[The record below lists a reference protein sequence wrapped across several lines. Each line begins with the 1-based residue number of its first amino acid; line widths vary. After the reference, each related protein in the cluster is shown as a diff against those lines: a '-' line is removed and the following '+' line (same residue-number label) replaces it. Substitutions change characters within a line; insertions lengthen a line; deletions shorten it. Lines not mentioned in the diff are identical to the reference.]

1 MKVAVFIKLLL
12 CLGLT
17 FSVPFITSVFMT
29 RDSVSVWYAGLNKP
43 FFTPPDWLFGPV
55 WTILYF
61 LMGVSVFLVWKR
73 GLESHGVRLA
83 MALYL
88 VQLFLNALW
97 TPLFFGLQMP
107 FLGFVEIIV
116 LWTAILFTL
125 LAFAGVSAVAAWLL
139 VPYLAWTSF
148 AAILNGAIWW
158 LNR

>member
-1 MKVAVFIKLLL
+1 MKLAIFIRLLA
-12 CLGLT
+12 CLGVT

-29 RDSVSVWYAGLNKP
+29 RASVSVWYAGLNKP
-43 FFTPPDWLFGPV
+43 FFTPPDWLFAPV

-61 LMGVSVFLVWKR
+61 LMGVSVFLVWQR
-73 GLESHGVRLA
+73 GLERHRVRPA

-88 VQLFLNALW
+88 VQLILNALW
-97 TPLFFGLQMP
+97 TPLFFGLRMP
-107 FLGFVEIIV
+107 FLALVELVALLTAIV
-116 LWTAILFTL
+116 LTLF
-125 LAFAGVSAVAAWLL
+125 AFASVSALAAWLL

>member
-1 MKVAVFIKLLL
+1 MA
-12 CLGLT
+12 
-17 FSVPFITSVFMT
+17 
-29 RDSVSVWYAGLNKP
+29 RDSVSIWYAGLQRP

-61 LMGVSVFLVWKR
+61 LMGVSVFLVWHR
-73 GLESHGVRLA
+73 GVDSRAVRFA

-88 VQLFLNALW
+88 VQLGLNALW

-107 FLGFVEIIV
+107 FLAFVEIIV
-116 LWTAILFTL
+116 LWTAIVFTV
-125 LAFAGVSAVAAWLL
+125 LAFASVSKIAAWLL

-148 AAILNGAIWW
+148 AAVLNGAIWW